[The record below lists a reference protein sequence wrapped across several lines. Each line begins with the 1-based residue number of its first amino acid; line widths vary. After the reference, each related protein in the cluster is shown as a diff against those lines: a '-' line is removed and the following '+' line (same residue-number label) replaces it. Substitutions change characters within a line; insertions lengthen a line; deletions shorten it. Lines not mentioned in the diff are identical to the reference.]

1 MRKVAG
7 KTDKAKPKTL
17 NNICFSYEFHMFFI
31 WKIEIEMKIKIK
43 MKEEIKMQIEIS
55 TILDNGKTTNKG
67 GKNNVLCSTLL

>member
-1 MRKVAG
+1 
-7 KTDKAKPKTL
+7 
-17 NNICFSYEFHMFFI
+17 MFFI
-31 WKIEIEMKIKIK
+31 WKIEIEIKIK

>member
-1 MRKVAG
+1 MRKVAE
-7 KTDKAKPKTL
+7 KTEKEKQRI

-31 WKIEIEMKIKIK
+31 WKIEIEIKIK

-55 TILDNGKTTNKG
+55 TILDNSKTKYKG

>member
-1 MRKVAG
+1 MRKVAE
-7 KTDKAKPKTL
+7 KTEKEKQRI

-31 WKIEIEMKIKIK
+31 WKIEIEIEIK

-67 GKNNVLCSTLL
+67 GKNIVLCSTLL

>member
-31 WKIEIEMKIKIK
+31 WKIEIEMK
-43 MKEEIKMQIEIS
+43 EEIKMQMEIS
-55 TILDNGKTTNKG
+55 TILDNSKTTYKG

>member
-1 MRKVAG
+1 MRKVAE
-7 KTDKAKPKTL
+7 KTEKEKQRI

-31 WKIEIEMKIKIK
+31 WKIEIEIK

-55 TILDNGKTTNKG
+55 TILDNGKTTYKG